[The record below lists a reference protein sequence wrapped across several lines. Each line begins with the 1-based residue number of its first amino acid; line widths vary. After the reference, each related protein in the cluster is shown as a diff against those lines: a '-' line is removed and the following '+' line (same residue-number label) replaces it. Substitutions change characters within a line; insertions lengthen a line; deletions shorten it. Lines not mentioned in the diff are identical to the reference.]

1 MIGVL
6 QSRAINCTEG
16 TVKEGKVGELPSM
29 QKKKK
34 KKYCTELSLK
44 NINDRLRTYG

>member
-16 TVKEGKVGELPSM
+16 TVKEGKVGELPSL

-34 KKYCTELSLK
+34 KKLHRAVFEEQQ
-44 NINDRLRTYG
+44 

>member
-34 KKYCTELSLK
+34 KNCTELSLK
-44 NINDRLRTYG
+44 NSNDRLRTYG

>member
-16 TVKEGKVGELPSM
+16 TVKEGKVGELPSL

-34 KKYCTELSLK
+34 KLHRAVFEEQQ
-44 NINDRLRTYG
+44 